1 MRKPIFYICENKGSD
16 QLRSN
21 STADQRLCFRYIDS
35 TIPLLPKSK
44 ISSLLPSSVAAQ
56 LGFCRSCSETPKTGS
71 IKRERE
77 RERERLKPE
86 TGSKLYPRC

>member
-21 STADQRLCFRYIDS
+21 STADQRLCFRYIDC
-35 TIPLLPKSK
+35 TIPLLPKSR

-56 LGFCRSCSETPKTGS
+56 LGLCRAARKPRRPVQL
-71 IKRERE
+71 RERE
-77 RERERLKPE
+77 REK
-86 TGSKLYPRC
+86 